1 MGGPPPA
8 LKIWPMRAPRAVAVK
23 RPGRAG
29 WCAAAS
35 LSSRPPRRV
44 SRPWVRREVHATLV
58 LAVPLVLVQLSQMAM
73 SFIDVVMVG
82 RLGTEAL
89 AAAVLGST
97 VFFTLALVCVG
108 VILSV
113 TPTVSQAVG
122 AGDEATVGRAARQ
135 GLWLATFLGVPF
147 VVALGHAEPALLAT
161 GQDPEVSAL
170 AADYLRAIRWGFV
183 PNLWFT
189 ALRGLCEGLSRPRP
203 ILAVTLLGVGVNVV
217 GNTALMFG
225 RWGFPALGLEG
236 TGWSSAVV
244 MLAMFVALGL
254 YVRLSPA
261 LRRYRVFA
269 GLRRPDVGM
278 LGALFALGWP
288 IGVGFGLEAGLFTAA
303 TLVMGQFG
311 QTALA
316 AHQVALNAA
325 SVAFM
330 VPLGIG
336 MAGGVR
342 VGQAAGAGDVRGAAR
357 AGWTAVGLGGAFMAL
372 SALLFWLR
380 PGAVV
385 WLYAGRDPDPAV
397 ADLAVALLGVAAV
410 FQLVDGVQAAAAGAL
425 RGLKD
430 TRVPMWIGAVSYWG
444 LGLSLGAG
452 LGLYGGAGPRGLWW
466 GLTLGLA
473 AAAVLLTARFWRL
486 TRGEPSATFSP
497 D

>member
-1 MGGPPPA
+1 M
-8 LKIWPMRAPRAVAVK
+8 
-23 RPGRAG
+23 
-29 WCAAAS
+29 S
-35 LSSRPPRRV
+35 QH
-44 SRPWVRREVHATLV
+44 WVRGEVRATLV
-58 LAVPLVLVQLSQMAM
+58 LAIPLVLVQLSQMAM

-122 AGDEATVGRAARQ
+122 AGDEATVGRATRQ
-135 GLWLATFLGVPF
+135 GLWLATFLGIPF
-147 VVALGHAEPALLAT
+147 VILLGYAEPLLLWT
-161 GQDPEVSAL
+161 GQDPEVAAL
-170 AADYLRAIRWGFV
+170 AARYLRAIRWGFV

-189 ALRGLCEGLSRPRP
+189 ALRGLCEGVARPRP
-203 ILAVTLLGVGVNVV
+203 ILAVTLLGVGVNVL
-217 GNTALMFG
+217 GNTAFMFG

-236 TGWSSAVV
+236 TGWSSALV
-244 MLAMFVALGL
+244 MLVMFKTLGL
-254 YVRLSPA
+254 HVRFSA
-261 LRRYRVFA
+261 RLRGYRIFA
-269 GLRRPDVGM
+269 GLRRPDPEM
-278 LGALFALGWP
+278 LKALFLLGWP
-288 IGVGFGLEAGLFTAA
+288 IGIGFGLEAGLFTAA

-311 QTALA
+311 ETALA

-325 SVAFM
+325 SVTFM

-336 MAGGVR
+336 MAGGVQ
-342 VGQAAGAGDVRGAAR
+342 VGQAAGGGDLTGAAR
-357 AGWTAVGLGGAFMAL
+357 AGWTAVGLGASFMAC

-380 PGAVV
+380 PEWVV
-385 WLYAGRDPDPAV
+385 WLYAGPQPDPAV
-397 ADLAVALLGVAAV
+397 AELAVTLLGVAAV
-410 FQLVDGVQAAAAGAL
+410 FQLVDGIQASAAGAL

-452 LGLYGGAGPRGLWW
+452 LGLVGGGGPPGLWW

-473 AAAVLLTARFWRL
+473 AAAVLLSARFWRL
-486 TRGEPSATFSP
+486 TSARGSDSDGPTTSTPA

>member
-1 MGGPPPA
+1 MPF
-8 LKIWPMRAPRAVAVK
+8 
-23 RPGRAG
+23 
-29 WCAAAS
+29 S
-35 LSSRPPRRV
+35 
-44 SRPWVRREVHATLV
+44 WVRSEVRATLG
-58 LAVPLVLVQLSQMAM
+58 LAIPLVLVQLSQMAM

-122 AGDEATVGRAARQ
+122 AREDATVGRATRQ
-135 GLWLATFLGVPF
+135 GLWLATFLGIPF
-147 VVALGHAEPALLAT
+147 VIALGYAEPLLLWT
-161 GQDPEVSAL
+161 GQDPDVAAL
-170 AADYLRAIRWGFV
+170 AARYLRAIRWGFV

-189 ALRGLCEGLSRPRP
+189 ALRGLCEGVARPRP
-203 ILAVTLLGVGVNVV
+203 VLAVTLLGVGVNVV
-217 GNTALMFG
+217 GNYVLMFG
-225 RWGFPALGLEG
+225 QWGAPALGLEG
-236 TGWSSAVV
+236 TGWSSAIV
-244 MLAMFVALGL
+244 MFVMFAVLGL
-254 YVRLSPA
+254 YVRRSGR
-261 LRRYRVFA
+261 LRDYRIFV
-269 GLRRPDVGM
+269 GLRRPDPEM
-278 LGALFALGWP
+278 LKVLFVLGWP
-288 IGVGFGLEAGLFTAA
+288 IGIGFGLEAGLFTAA

-325 SVAFM
+325 SVTFM

-342 VGQAAGAGDVRGAAR
+342 VGQAAGAGNLKGAAR
-357 AGWTAVGLGGAFMAL
+357 AGWTAVGLGASFMAC

-380 PGAVV
+380 PAWVV
-385 WLYAGRDPDPAV
+385 WLYAGRQPDPAV

-410 FQLVDGVQAAAAGAL
+410 FQLVDGIQATAAGAL

-430 TRVPMWIGAVSYWG
+430 TRVPMLIGAFSYWG

-452 LGLYGGAGPRGLWW
+452 LGVYGGGGPRGLWW

-473 AAAVLLTARFWRL
+473 AAAVLLSARFWRL
-486 TRGEPSATFSP
+486 VSHPRR
-497 D
+497 

>member
-1 MGGPPPA
+1 M
-8 LKIWPMRAPRAVAVK
+8 
-23 RPGRAG
+23 
-29 WCAAAS
+29 S
-35 LSSRPPRRV
+35 
-44 SRPWVRREVHATLV
+44 WVRTEIRLTLA
-58 LAVPLVLVQLSQMAM
+58 LAIPLVLVQLSQMAM

-122 AGDEATVGRAARQ
+122 AREDAKVGRATRQ
-135 GLWLATFLGVPF
+135 GLWLATFLGIPF
-147 VVALGHAEPALLAT
+147 VILLGYAEPILLWT
-161 GQDPEVSAL
+161 GQDPDVAAL
-170 AADYLRAIRWGFV
+170 AARYLRAIRWGFV

-189 ALRGLCEGLSRPRP
+189 ALRGLCEGVARPRP
-203 ILAVTLLGVGVNVV
+203 VLAVTVLGMGVNVV
-217 GNTALMFG
+217 ANYALMFG
-225 RWGFPALGLEG
+225 RWGFPELGLEG
-236 TGWSSAVV
+236 TGWSSAIV
-244 MLAMFVALGL
+244 MAVMFVVLGL
-254 YVRLSPA
+254 YVRRSARLKA
-261 LRRYRVFA
+261 YRVFA
-269 GLRRPDVGM
+269 GLRRPDPEM
-278 LGALFALGWP
+278 LKMLFVLGWP
-288 IGVGFGLEAGLFTAA
+288 IGIGFGLEAGLFTAA

-336 MAGGVR
+336 MAGGIR
-342 VGQAAGAGDVRGAAR
+342 VGQSAGAGNLKGASR
-357 AGWTAVGLGGAFMAL
+357 AGWTAVGLGSSFMVL

-380 PGAVV
+380 PEWVV

-397 ADLAVALLGVAAV
+397 AELAVALLGVAAV
-410 FQLVDGVQAAAAGAL
+410 FQLVDGIQASAAGAL

-430 TRVPMWIGAVSYWG
+430 TRVPMLIGAFSYWG

-452 LGLYGGAGPRGLWW
+452 LGLYLGVGPRGLWW

-473 AAAVLLTARFWRL
+473 AAAVLLTLRFQRL
-486 TRGEPSATFSP
+486 TSGRAQARQLTVAPSGSDASSS
-497 D
+497 